1 MMHVCVVVVP
11 DVISLLRA
19 SLPRLHRARGG
30 KRKKEEGKKE
40 KGERKER
47 EIPI

>member
-1 MMHVCVVVVP
+1 MQILLVKTA
-11 DVISLLRA
+11 ISAKLEALYVLLW
-19 SLPRLHRARGG
+19 ARGG

-47 EIPI
+47 EIPN